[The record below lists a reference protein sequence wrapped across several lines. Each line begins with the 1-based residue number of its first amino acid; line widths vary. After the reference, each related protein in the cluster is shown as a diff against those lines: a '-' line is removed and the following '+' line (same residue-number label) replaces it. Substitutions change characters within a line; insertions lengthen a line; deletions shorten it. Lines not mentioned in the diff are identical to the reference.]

1 MLRSDCW
8 RRRAFVLGKV
18 PGSSCFALSCVHHIG
33 PMRPQGQESGGQSG
47 LGWVPMRVLLVHRQP
62 EPGLVRLL
70 AREGHD
76 VLAVRD
82 EERPIRSLGVFRA
95 ELVLVATDDPVTIC
109 HAVRRAAPGIS
120 ILVLLP
126 TQSLDS
132 RVAALDAGADD
143 CLGRPFAREE
153 LAARMRA
160 AQRRRQPRASVP
172 MPTAHLPMDGMP

>member
-47 LGWVPMRVLLVHRQP
+47 PGWVPMRVLLVHRQP

-70 AREGHD
+70 REGHD

-82 EERPIRSLGVFRA
+82 EERSIRSLGVFRA

-120 ILVLLP
+120 TLVLLP

-172 MPTAHLPMDGMP
+172 MPTAHVPMDGMP